1 MNVLIVEDVPTDA
14 ELCQRE
20 VRKVLG
26 ECRFRVVETRHDYLA
41 ALREFLPDIIL
52 CDYSM
57 PGFDGLSALRLALEN
72 ARETPFIMVTGSVTE
87 NVAIEC
93 MKAGAWD
100 YIIKEHIK
108 RLGPAVLS
116 ALEKRQTL
124 ITKRKAEEDREAA
137 YATLDKAL
145 NDSIAAMSKMVEM
158 RDPYTA
164 GHQTKVADLSVAI
177 ARGLKLPDEH
187 VKYLRIA
194 ALIHDIGKIHIPSDI
209 LNKPGKLR
217 DMEWELIRIHA
228 QGSYDILK
236 NIEFPW
242 PVAQIAL
249 QHHERLDGSGYPNGL
264 AGDQILLEA
273 KILAVADVVDAMSS
287 DRPYRPALGI
297 EKALEEIT
305 QNRGVLYDAAI
316 VDACLKLFN
325 KNGYKLEGQSQD
337 GPKG

>member
-1 MNVLIVEDVPTDA
+1 MNILIVEDVPTDA
-14 ELCQRE
+14 ELCERE

-26 ECRFRVVETRHDYLA
+26 SCQFQVVETRHEYLA
-41 ALREFLPDIIL
+41 ALREFLPDLIL

-57 PGFDGLSALRLALEN
+57 PGFDGLSALRLALEYSP
-72 ARETPFIMVTGSVTE
+72 ETPFIMVTGSITE
-87 NVAIEC
+87 NVAVEC

-108 RLGPAVLS
+108 RLGPAVLN
-116 ALEKRQTL
+116 AMEKKQTL
-124 ITKRKAEEDREAA
+124 MTKLKAEEEREAA
-137 YATLDKAL
+137 YRALDKAL
-145 NDSIAAMSKMVEM
+145 NDSITAMSKMVEM

-177 ARGLKLPDEH
+177 ARELKLPEEH

-194 ALIHDIGKIHIPSDI
+194 ALIHDIGKIYIPSDI

-242 PVAQIAL
+242 PIAQIAW
-249 QHHERLDGSGYPNGL
+249 QHHERLDGSGYPGGL
-264 AGDQILLEA
+264 GGDQIMLEA
-273 KILAVADVVDAMSS
+273 KIVAVADVVAAMSS
-287 DRPYRPALGI
+287 FRPYRPSLGI
-297 EKALEEIT
+297 DKALEEISH
-305 QNRGVLYDAAI
+305 NRGALYDPAI
-316 VDACLKLFN
+316 VDACLKLFRN
-325 KNGYKLEGQSQD
+325 DSYKLED
-337 GPKG
+337 

>member
-1 MNVLIVEDVPTDA
+1 MNILIVEDVPTDA
-14 ELCQRE
+14 ELCERE

-26 ECRFRVVETRHDYLA
+26 ECRVQVVETRHEYLA
-41 ALREFLPDIIL
+41 ALREFLPDVIL

-57 PGFDGLSALRLALEN
+57 PGFDGLSALRLALEHSP
-72 ARETPFIMVTGSVTE
+72 ETPFIMVTGSVTE
-87 NVAIEC
+87 NVAVEC

-100 YIIKEHIK
+100 YIIKEHSK
-108 RLGPAVLS
+108 RLGPAILS
-116 ALEKRQTL
+116 ALEKKQTL
-124 ITKRKAEEDREAA
+124 VTKRKAEEEREAA
-137 YATLDKAL
+137 YETLDKAL
-145 NDSIAAMSKMVEM
+145 NDSIAAMSKMVEI

-177 ARGLKLPDEH
+177 ARVLKLPDDQ

-242 PVAQIAL
+242 PIAQIAL
-249 QHHERLDGSGYPNGL
+249 QHHERMDGSGYPKGL
-264 AGDQILLEA
+264 SGDQILLEA

-297 EKALEEIT
+297 EKALEEIS
-305 QNRGVLYDAAI
+305 QNKGVLYDPDI

-325 KNGYKLEGQSQD
+325 KNGYKIEG
-337 GPKG
+337 

>member
-14 ELCQRE
+14 ELCERE

-26 ECRFRVVETRHDYLA
+26 ECRFQVVETRHEYLA

-72 ARETPFIMVTGSVTE
+72 TPETPFIMVTGSVTE

-100 YIIKEHIK
+100 YIIKEHSK
-108 RLGPAVLS
+108 RLGPAILS
-116 ALEKRQTL
+116 ALEKKQTL
-124 ITKRKAEEDREAA
+124 VTKRKAEEDREAA
-137 YATLDKAL
+137 YETLDKAL

-177 ARGLKLPDEH
+177 ARGLKLPDDQ

-242 PVAQIAL
+242 PIAQIAL
-249 QHHERLDGSGYPNGL
+249 QHHERLDGSGYPKGL
-264 AGDQILLEA
+264 SGDQILLEA

-297 EKALEEIT
+297 EKALEEIS
-305 QNRGVLYDAAI
+305 QNKGVLYDPNI

-325 KNGYKLEGQSQD
+325 KNGYKIEG
-337 GPKG
+337 

>member
-1 MNVLIVEDVPTDA
+1 MNILIVEDVPTDA
-14 ELCQRE
+14 ELCERE

-26 ECRFRVVETRHDYLA
+26 SCQFQVVETRHEYLA
-41 ALREFLPDIIL
+41 ALREFLPDLIL

-57 PGFDGLSALRLALEN
+57 PGFDGLSALRLALEYSP
-72 ARETPFIMVTGSVTE
+72 ETPFIMVTGSVTE
-87 NVAIEC
+87 NVAVEC

-108 RLGPAVLS
+108 RLGPAVLN
-116 ALEKRQTL
+116 ALEKKQTL
-124 ITKRKAEEDREAA
+124 VTKRKAEEEREAA
-137 YATLDKAL
+137 YQALDKAL
-145 NDSIAAMSKMVEM
+145 NDSITAMSKMVEM

-177 ARGLKLPDEH
+177 AREVKLPEEH

-236 NIEFPW
+236 SIEFPW
-242 PVAQIAL
+242 PIAQIAW

-287 DRPYRPALGI
+287 YRPYRPALGI
-297 EKALEEIT
+297 DKALEEIS
-305 QNRGVLYDAAI
+305 QNSGVLYDTAI
-316 VDACLKLFN
+316 VDACLKLFRN
-325 KNGYKLEGQSQD
+325 DSYKLEI
-337 GPKG
+337 

>member
-1 MNVLIVEDVPTDA
+1 MNILIVEDVPTDA
-14 ELCQRE
+14 ELCERE

-26 ECRFRVVETRHDYLA
+26 SCQFQVVETRHEYLA
-41 ALREFLPDIIL
+41 ALREFLPDLIL

-57 PGFDGLSALRLALEN
+57 PGFDGLSALRLALEYSP
-72 ARETPFIMVTGSVTE
+72 ETPFIMVTGSVTE
-87 NVAIEC
+87 NVAVEC

-108 RLGPAVLS
+108 RLGPAVLN
-116 ALEKRQTL
+116 AMEKKQTL
-124 ITKRKAEEDREAA
+124 MTKLRAEEEREAA
-137 YATLDKAL
+137 YRALDKAL
-145 NDSIAAMSKMVEM
+145 NDSITAMSKMVEM

-177 ARGLKLPDEH
+177 ARELKLPEEH

-242 PVAQIAL
+242 PIAQIAW
-249 QHHERLDGSGYPNGL
+249 QHHERLDGSGYPSGL
-264 AGDQILLEA
+264 AGDQIILEA

-287 DRPYRPALGI
+287 FRPYRPSLGI
-297 EKALEEIT
+297 DKALEEISH
-305 QNRGVLYDAAI
+305 NRGALYDPAI
-316 VDACLKLFN
+316 VDACLKLFRN
-325 KNGYKLEGQSQD
+325 DSYKLED
-337 GPKG
+337 